1 LVGVS
6 QTALWLPWLGLVPLL
21 VASAFCSA
29 SETVVFGLTGGDR
42 DWLRREQPTTSGRVE
57 RLLAEPRGVL
67 LTVLL
72 GNMTVNTLYFVV
84 STGLLLWMD
93 LAWWQELAVTVST
106 LLLLVLFGETLPK
119 LASNIGRRRLATWV
133 APALLVMHRALS
145 PVHRLVERGM
155 VVPLTRL
162 AGPAPQA
169 EVEQAELTE
178 LLAMSQ
184 ASGVLAPEEG
194 AAIRRVTRLG
204 RRRVREVMTPRVHL
218 EWIQAGASHAEVL
231 AEARRSRRSRLIVA
245 DPDLDRVVGWLD
257 VRKYLLDARGSRT
270 PMADHVSPAGFVPEL
285 ATIEHLL
292 GWFARSGQRLAVA
305 VDEFGGTAGL
315 VTLRD
320 ALGEI
325 GGHEAEPPA
334 EGWIATGPSL
344 WTGPGDADLTEA
356 FERFGLREPD
366 SAADTVAGAIME
378 RLGRVAREG
387 DEVQLAG
394 ARLRVIR
401 IVGARIDRVQWTL
414 ETAR

>member
-1 LVGVS
+1 MSG
-6 QTALWLPWLGLVPLL
+6 TAAWLPWLALLPLL

-29 SETVVFGLTGGDR
+29 SETVIFGLTGGDR
-42 DWLRREQPTTSGRVE
+42 DWLRREQPATSGRVE
-57 RLLAEPRGVL
+57 RLLTEPRGVL

-84 STGLLLWMD
+84 STGLMLWME
-93 LAWWQELAVTVST
+93 LPWWKELAVTVST
-106 LLLLVLFGETLPK
+106 LLLLVLCGETLPK
-119 LASNIGRRRLATWV
+119 LASNVGRRRLTPWV
-133 APALLVMHRALS
+133 APALLAMHRAFA
-145 PVHRLVERGM
+145 PVHHLLERGI

-162 AGPAPQA
+162 AGPAPRA

-184 ASGVLAPEEG
+184 ASGVLVPEEG

-231 AEARRSRRSRLIVA
+231 AEARRCRRRRLVVA

-257 VRKYLLDARGSRT
+257 VRTYLLDARGNRT
-270 PMADHVSPAGFVPEL
+270 PLADHVSPVGFVPEL

-325 GGHEAEPPA
+325 GGHEAEAPS
-334 EGWIATGPSL
+334 EGWIETGRGQ

-356 FERFGLREPD
+356 FERFGLREPQ

-387 DEVQLAG
+387 DEVSLGEA
-394 ARLRVIR
+394 ALKVTRMI
-401 IVGARIDRVQWTL
+401 GARIDRVQWTPGVG
-414 ETAR
+414 R

>member
-1 LVGVS
+1 MSGA
-6 QTALWLPWLGLVPLL
+6 ALWLPWLTLSPLL
-21 VASAFCSA
+21 AASAFCSA
-29 SETVVFGLTGGDR
+29 SETVIFGLTGGDR
-42 DWLRREQPTTSGRVE
+42 DWLRREQPMTSSRVE
-57 RLLAEPRGVL
+57 RLLDEPRGVL

-72 GNMTVNTLYFVV
+72 GNMTVNTMYFVV

-93 LAWWQELAVTVST
+93 LPWWQELAVTVSS
-106 LLLLVLFGETLPK
+106 LLLLVLCGETLPK
-119 LASNIGRRRLATWV
+119 LASNVGRRRLVPWV
-133 APALLVMHRALS
+133 APALLVMHRTLM
-145 PVHRLVERGM
+145 PVHRLLERGI

-162 AGPAPQA
+162 AGPVPRA
-169 EVEQAELTE
+169 EVEQAELSD

-218 EWIQAGASHAEVL
+218 EWIGAAASHAEIL
-231 AEARRSRRSRLIVA
+231 AETRRCRRRRLIVA
-245 DPDLDRVVGWLD
+245 DPDLDRVIGWLD
-257 VRKYLLDARGSRT
+257 VRKYLLDARGVRT
-270 PMADHVSPAGFVPEL
+270 PLADHVLPVGFVPEL

-334 EGWIATGPSL
+334 EGWVDLGAGR

-366 SAADTVAGAIME
+366 SVSDTVAGAIME

-387 DEVQLAG
+387 DEIELGGV
-394 ARLRVIR
+394 RVRVLRMI
-401 IVGARIDRVQWTL
+401 GARIDRLQWSM
-414 ETAR
+414 EGHA

>member
-1 LVGVS
+1 LVGVNE
-6 QTALWLPWLGLVPLL
+6 TAMWLPWLALVPLL

-42 DWLRREQPTTSGRVE
+42 DWLRREQPATSGRVE

-67 LTVLL
+67 VTVLL

-84 STGLLLWMD
+84 STGLMLWLD
-93 LAWWQELAVTVST
+93 LPWWKELAVTVTT
-106 LLLLVLFGETLPK
+106 LLALVLFGETLPK
-119 LASNIGRRRLATWV
+119 LASNIGRRRLAPWV
-133 APALLVMHRALS
+133 AAPLLAMHRALT
-145 PVHRLVERGM
+145 PVHRLVEQGI

-162 AGPAPQA
+162 AGPAPRS
-169 EVEQAELTE
+169 EVEQAELAE

-218 EWIQAGASHAEVL
+218 EWIHSGASHAEVL
-231 AEARRSRRSRLIVA
+231 AEARRCRRRRLIVA
-245 DPDLDRVVGWLD
+245 DPDLDQVVGWLD
-257 VRKYLLDARGSRT
+257 VRKYLLDARGART
-270 PMADHVSPAGFVPEL
+270 PMADHVSTVGFVPEL

-325 GGHEAEPPA
+325 GGHEAEAPS
-334 EGWIATGPSL
+334 EGWIEAGRGL

-356 FERFGLREPD
+356 FERFGLHEPE
-366 SAADTVAGAIME
+366 SVSDTVAGAIME

-387 DEVQLAG
+387 DEVQLAA
-394 ARLRVIR
+394 ARLKVTRMI
-401 IVGARIDRVQWTL
+401 GARIDRVQWTL
-414 ETAR
+414 EAVQ